1 LFEKDKLLFA
11 FLLAGRILGSRGQ
24 LDGEEWLFLLT
35 GGLGEGTAP
44 LTQYRLAN
52 NRPLFAFM
60 LNLRILPHVL

>member
-35 GGLGEGTAP
+35 GGLGERTAP
-44 LTQYRLAN
+44 LT
-52 NRPLFAFM
+52 
-60 LNLRILPHVL
+60 